1 MTGNSG
7 AILVD
12 VQNNELAA
20 LWSHRPVP
28 LAGNGLVRSG
38 LPHRL
43 KPVFEAGRR
52 RLLLVP
58 HEAGAVG
65 AVGAA
70 VLRKPVAWLRGW
82 CCLLVGVLGVPIT
95 VISGV

>member
-43 KPVFEAGRR
+43 NPVFEAGGR

-65 AVGAA
+65 AA
-70 VLRKPVAWLRGW
+70 VLRKPVASLRGW